1 MVLHHPTPQSY
12 QPPSPT
18 NTTAPRP
25 PTPSRSERLLRDA
38 LKRDEH
44 ERPPLPSSPLVATH
58 RRRHSH
64 VPTSTTVAG
73 RVQAPSSPEQ
83 DREEYTRGTF
93 LFRTAMSNPRSPSP
107 GTAPTEKDPRRY
119 YGGDAERSAS
129 PTPTTPRHHHHHHP
143 HSQHTPQS
151 QSQNQQ
157 QPQPH
162 SNPRSTTRST
172 QPPSARSTSH
182 SPSPMR
188 HRRQAGGSLS
198 INRPPP
204 LPLDNESP
212 ARRAKSPMN
221 SRQPH
226 QQAGLTSPGEPLVMT
241 PHEQVLRA
249 RLERVL
255 SAGRVVEKGEKEKEV
270 ERQRH
275 IMRQKERR
283 NRERS
288 EESRGNEVRDEEGG
302 WPWREQ
308 EREFRGVW
316 GVEETATTTSPLYSS
331 ASNNSGSSGVSP
343 ALEDGRLL
351 ATPSRPT
358 HNRTRSKTESHS
370 PPPKSAA
377 VSPPRR
383 SSTVPMTSRTP
394 KSAAVPRRTG
404 TTPPLV
410 RGQADNGHEADA
422 DDGDDDD
429 DGDLRLLTPPPT
441 PPFTARMFSYSL
453 ANGGEAPYLPSP
465 YKTKHSPAASR
476 AGAGSV
482 GQTVGR
488 KKSDAANSKTDGK
501 NHPTK
506 KAGLV
511 LGSPRRPRNAPV
523 LHSSSSGHEH
533 ENDDAGADASCS
545 SSASSNSQA
554 SFPASD
560 LSGLAPN
567 LRRRPQPHSP
577 TAQHHHH
584 LAQRPQFNARKA
596 SERCRAMEGYVS
608 FASVEGLGEP
618 PADPMSPDGVVEGED
633 GVKTRGVLGLGAA
646 GVAAWGGW
654 RRLLG
659 VAAVVGAPGHVHHE
673 DGQQQPGVVL

>member
-1 MVLHHPTPQSY
+1 MVLHHPTPHSY

-18 NTTAPRP
+18 NSTAPRP

-44 ERPPLPSSPLVATH
+44 ERPPLPSSPLATH

-64 VPTSTTVAG
+64 VPTSATVAG

-93 LFRTAMSNPRSPSP
+93 LFRTAMNNPRSPSP
-107 GTAPTEKDPRRY
+107 GIGPTEKDPRSY

-129 PTPTTPRHHHHHHP
+129 PTPTTPRHHHHHP

-151 QSQNQQ
+151 QQSQN

-172 QPPSARSTSH
+172 QSPSARSTSH

-188 HRRQAGGSLS
+188 HRRQAGGSLTL
-198 INRPPP
+198 NRPPP

-212 ARRAKSPMN
+212 ARRGKSPMN
-221 SRQPH
+221 PRQPH
-226 QQAGLTSPGEPLVMT
+226 QQAGPTSPGEPLVMT

-255 SAGRVVEKGEKEKEV
+255 SVGRVVEKGEKEKEV

-343 ALEDGRLL
+343 ALEGGHLI
-351 ATPSRPT
+351 ATPSRPS
-358 HNRTRSKTESHS
+358 HNRTRSKTEPHS
-370 PPPKSAA
+370 PPPRSAA

-383 SSTVPMTSRTP
+383 SSTVPTPSRIP
-394 KSAAVPRRTG
+394 KSAATVSRRTG

-410 RGQADNGHEADA
+410 RGQPDNGHEADA

-453 ANGGEAPYLPSP
+453 AAGGEAPYLPSP
-465 YKTKHSPAASR
+465 YKTKHSPGTSR
-476 AGAGSV
+476 AGAGNV

-488 KKSDAANSKTDGK
+488 KKSDAVNSKADGK

-523 LHSSSSGHEH
+523 HVLHSSSSGHEH
-533 ENDDAGADASCS
+533 ENDDGGADASCS

-560 LSGLAPN
+560 LSGLAPH
-567 LRRRPQPHSP
+567 LRRPPHSP
-577 TAQHHHH
+577 PAQHH
-584 LAQRPQFNARKA
+584 LAHRPQFNARKA

-618 PADPMSPDGVVEGED
+618 PADPMSPDGVVDGED

-659 VAAVVGAPGHVHHE
+659 VAAVVGAPGHVHE